1 MEIKFHAERELGG
14 KEFVCNRCSNVVER
28 MPGKKKSDELPFVMY
43 CPACDSVCAQWAS
56 VKERE
61 DFLKQMPTA

>member
-1 MEIKFHAERELGG
+1 MEVKFHAERELGG

-28 MPGKKKSDELPFVMY
+28 MPGKTKSDELPFVMY
-43 CPACDSVCAQWAS
+43 CPGCDSVCAQWAS
-56 VKERE
+56 ISERE